1 MDLSNKTE
9 ENLTF
14 MVEGIKE
21 KLQVINAAMI
31 KPESFDLSTYDDI
44 HEIYVMVNK
53 KDSLTPGEMQAL
65 LAELGKLRS
74 A

>member
-9 ENLTF
+9 ENLAF

-31 KPESFDLSTYDDI
+31 KPESFDLSRYEDI
-44 HEIYVMVNK
+44 HEIYTMVNK

-65 LAELGKLRS
+65 LAELGKLRTT
-74 A
+74 

>member
-21 KLQVINAAMI
+21 KLQVINSSMI
-31 KPESFDLSTYDDI
+31 KPESFDLSTYEDI
-44 HEIYVMVNK
+44 HEIYTMVNK

-65 LAELGKLRS
+65 LAELGKLRT